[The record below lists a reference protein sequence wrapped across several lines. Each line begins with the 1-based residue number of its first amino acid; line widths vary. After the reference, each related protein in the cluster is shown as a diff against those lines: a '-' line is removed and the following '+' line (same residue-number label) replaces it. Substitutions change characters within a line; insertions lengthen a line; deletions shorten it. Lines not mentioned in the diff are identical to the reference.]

1 MKVKSVTKKLQS
13 TLERAKL
20 SCCKEAQPELP
31 QIGYELLKQTFGR
44 DAETARRDGET
55 TRRDSETRR
64 QEFMF
69 SGSLSLPEKVP
80 SFAV

>member
-1 MKVKSVTKKLQS
+1 MARLSQKEMRQS
-13 TLERAKL
+13 DRGA
-20 SCCKEAQPELP
+20 
-31 QIGYELLKQTFGR
+31 GVELLKQTFGR

-55 TRRDSETRR
+55 TRRDGETRR